1 VPVTHFNF
9 KLLAGLVLLMPLSSC
24 LTGNLMRIQRNDV
37 VPAGASADWVIG
49 ATTLT
54 ECLDQLGA
62 PLDVWAEPNGGIL
75 MAWYGSDNSGWSLTF
90 SAPVGQALDVSAS
103 YTDVQEGD
111 EGVVLFFDAD
121 LNLTRWVE
129 GKVAVLVR
137 EKARPTLEE

>member
-1 VPVTHFNF
+1 MTPFNF
-9 KLLAGLVLLMPLSSC
+9 KLLPGLVLLMPLASC

-37 VPAGASADWVIG
+37 VPATATAEWVAG
-49 ATTLT
+49 STTLA

-62 PLDVWAEPNGGIL
+62 PLDVWAVPDGGIL

-103 YTDVQEGD
+103 YTDVQDED

-121 LNLTRWVE
+121 LNLSRWVE
-129 GKVAVLVR
+129 GKVADLVR
-137 EKARPTLEE
+137 EKARPTFVE